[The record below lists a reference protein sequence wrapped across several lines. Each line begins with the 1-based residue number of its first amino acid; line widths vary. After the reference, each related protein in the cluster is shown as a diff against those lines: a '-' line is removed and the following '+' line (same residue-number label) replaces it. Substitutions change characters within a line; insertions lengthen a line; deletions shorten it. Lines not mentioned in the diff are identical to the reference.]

1 MKEPIAQG
9 ALDPESAAQL
19 LSTLAT
25 LDPKRQEEAMALMD
39 KIIRSREIL
48 SCQDQFIPFVKRMWP
63 GFISG
68 RHHRIMAEVF
78 EKIARGELKRVCISM
93 PPRHTKSEFAS
104 YLLPSWFLGK
114 FPGKKV
120 IQASHTAEL
129 AVGFGRKVRN
139 LVGSPPYAEVFP
151 GVKLQVDSKAAG
163 RWATNQGG
171 EYYAVGVG
179 GAMTG
184 KGADLLIIDDP
195 HDEQEAALAAY
206 DPTVFDK
213 AYEWYT
219 SGPRQRLQP
228 GGAIVIVQ
236 TRWSKRDLIGRVLE
250 AHQARGG
257 DQWEIIEFPAIM
269 PSGNPL
275 WPEFWPLEEL
285 LATKANIS
293 PVKWNAQYMQQ
304 PTSEEG
310 ALVKREWWKPWGGP
324 PPKRSDCEFVIQSW
338 DTAYRVTNRSDY
350 SVCTT
355 WAITEHDGRKVMVL
369 MDLFRDRL
377 EFPELKKA
385 ALKLYNRWKPDSCI
399 IEAKGSGDSLVQE
412 LRRMGLPLSAY
423 TPARGEDKI
432 TRVNAVADMFA
443 SGLVWAPYDK
453 YVPGAAELIQ
463 EFADFPNGSH
473 DDMVDS
479 TTLAMMRFRQGNF
492 VWIDTDIEPDDPSKY
507 DYKADYY

>member
-1 MKEPIAQG
+1 METPIDAK
-9 ALDPESAAQL
+9 ALLERLPYLPEEVREEAIELIERIAASREL
-19 LSTLAT
+19 LSC
-25 LDPKRQEEAMALMD
+25 
-39 KIIRSREIL
+39 RE
-48 SCQDQFIPFVKRMWP
+48 DFMPFVKKQWP

-68 RHHRIMAEVF
+68 RHHAIMAEVF

-93 PPRHTKSEFAS
+93 PPRHTKSEFSS
-104 YLLPSWFLGK
+104 YLLPAWFLGK
-114 FPGKKV
+114 FPEKKV

-139 LVGSPPYAEVFP
+139 LVDSESYREVFP
-151 GVKLQVDSKAAG
+151 DVKLQADSKAAG
-163 RWATNQGG
+163 RWQTNKGG

-228 GGAIVIVQ
+228 GGAIVIIQ
-236 TRWSKRDLIGRVLE
+236 TRWSKRDLIGRVLD
-250 AHQARGG
+250 AHHRKGG
-257 DQWEIIEFPAIM
+257 DQWEVIEFPAIM

-293 PVKWNAQYMQQ
+293 PVKWQAQYMQQ

-324 PPKRSDCEFVIQSW
+324 PPKRVECEFVIQSW
-338 DTAYRVTNRSDY
+338 DTAYRVNNRADY

-355 WAITEHDGRKVMVL
+355 WGVVQRDGRNVIVL
-369 MDLFRDRL
+369 MDILKERM

-385 ALKLYNRWKPDSCI
+385 ALKMYQRWRPDACI

-412 LRRMGLPLSAY
+412 LRRMGIPLSSF
-423 TPARGEDKI
+423 TPARGEDKL
-432 TRVNAVADMFA
+432 TRVNAIADVFA
-443 SGLVWAPYDK
+443 SGMVFAPYDK
-453 YVPGAAELIQ
+453 HVPGAAELIQ
-463 EFADFPNGSH
+463 EFAEFPNGSH
-473 DDMVDS
+473 DDMVDAS
-479 TTLAMMRFRQGNF
+479 TLALMRFRQGSF
-492 VWIDTDIEPDDPSKY
+492 ITLDTDDSDEDSDDYKFKF
-507 DYKADYY
+507 DYKANYY